1 VGRIFVPRAIPGA
14 ANTGPTA
21 RPRRFSFVACCAFN
35 TRRRGPKSN
44 TTVAVFPA
52 RRCPST
58 ESVPGIS
65 SRRPVRLPPSRLVR
79 IGSRACGNRSV
90 PVSVPNRRTPRR
102 ARIAQL
108 QAEEILRED
117 AASRPSSPMSR
128 LSSSLRVTPVRAAG
142 DRFGDSRRRA
152 PTPAPDDRLATTL
165 SENSRVVA

>member
-1 VGRIFVPRAIPGA
+1 MGRIFVPRAIPGA

-90 PVSVPNRRTPRR
+90 PVSVPNRRTPRW

-117 AASRPSSPMSR
+117 AASRRAR
-128 LSSSLRVTPVRAAG
+128 LCRG
-142 DRFGDSRRRA
+142 FHHRFGSRPSAPRA
-152 PTPAPDDRLATTL
+152 TGLATQGGVRPRRLRTTAWPQPC
-165 SENSRVVA
+165 RKIHG